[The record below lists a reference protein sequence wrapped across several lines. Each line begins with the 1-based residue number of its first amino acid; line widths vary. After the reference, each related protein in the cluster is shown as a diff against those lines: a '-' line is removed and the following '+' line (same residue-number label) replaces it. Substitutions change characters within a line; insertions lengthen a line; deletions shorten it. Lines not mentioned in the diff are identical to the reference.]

1 MISQKIRKEFL
12 QFFKNND
19 HKVVPSAPVIP
30 HNDPTLLFI
39 NAGMNQFKDVFIGKT
54 PSTYK
59 RATTSQ
65 KCVRVGGKHNDLDN
79 VGHTTRHATFFEML
93 GNFSFGDY
101 FKEKAIDLAYE
112 HTMTSFK
119 FPEDR
124 LIATVYQEDDE
135 SYELWKKHL
144 PESRI
149 VRMGKKDNFWMMG
162 DTGPCGPCSE
172 LYFDKG
178 ERFGS
183 ATSPADDPDG
193 ERYLEFWNLV
203 FMEFNSGS
211 DGKLT
216 QLPNKSVDT
225 GAGLERIVSLIEGVD
240 SIFQIDIFRELI
252 AEIESVLGA
261 VYEYTD
267 TARAPA
273 FHVIADHMRSLSFAI
288 ADGAQPGNVDR
299 GYVLRKIL
307 RRAVRYGR
315 KLGANGP
322 FLAKIFPRLLSVMG
336 DDFPELKA
344 SKNKICEILTQEE
357 EGFLRTLKRGG
368 NILTTVVQK
377 AESSSKK
384 EISAEDAFKLK
395 DTYGFPLEEIL
406 LIAKDSNLKVNLDS
420 YQLLEEAAKERSKKA
435 KESHVL
441 KFEINEFEKFVKKH
455 GPCEF
460 VGYTENEAESTILEI
475 IKEGKPIETLDDSG
489 EAFILLDKSP
499 FYAEKGGQISDVG
512 ELRHASAHFKVEETI
527 APHPDLIIH
536 RGRLVKG
543 CLIAGEPV
551 AAKINLRRR
560 EHIENNHSATHL
572 LHYALQKVLGEHIKQ
587 AGSLVG
593 SDRLRF
599 DFNHHKSVSPEELRE
614 IEDIVNEKINANSP
628 VKTYELSYDKAQKS
642 GEIKQFF
649 GDKYGSTVRVV
660 DIADFSKEL
669 CGGTHAPAL
678 GRLGLFKILKESS
691 IASGVRRIEALT
703 GKAALNEMH
712 RIEDNMH
719 LLAKKLETPLTKI
732 FEKIDHLLDE
742 NKGLKAELKK
752 FRSSKLG
759 ALAKELAKEVQK
771 EGDISFIA
779 KVVDID
785 SKELFSF
792 ANTLSGHIKDAII
805 LLGIKS
811 DAKCQLLLKVPDMY
825 FEKGIKANVLMKE
838 ISPLIQ
844 GSGGGKEG
852 QAQAGGSD
860 PSGLEK
866 AMDKFK
872 QLLKTC

>member
-19 HKVVPSAPVIP
+19 HKIVPSAPVIP

-39 NAGMNQFKDVFIGKT
+39 NAGMNQFKDIFTGKS
-54 PSTYK
+54 PSSYK
-59 RATTSQ
+59 RAVTSQ

-101 FKEKAIDLAYE
+101 FKEKAIDLAFE
-112 HTMTSFK
+112 LTMSCFK

-135 SYELWKKHL
+135 SFELWKKHL

-149 VRMGKKDNFWMMG
+149 IRMGKKDNFWMMG

-172 LYFDKG
+172 LHYDKG

-183 ATSPADDPDG
+183 ATSPANDPDG
-193 ERYLEFWNLV
+193 ERFLEFWNLV
-203 FMEFNSGS
+203 FMEFNCGS
-211 DGKLT
+211 DGKFSN
-216 QLPNKSVDT
+216 LPNKSVDT
-225 GAGLERIVSLIEGVD
+225 GGGLERIVSLIEGVD
-240 SIFQIDIFRELI
+240 SIFQIDLFKELI

-267 TARAPA
+267 SRAPA
-273 FHVIADHMRSLSFAI
+273 FHVIADHIRSLSFAI

-322 FLAKIFPRLLSVMG
+322 FLAKVFPRLLSVMG

-344 SKNKICEILTQEE
+344 SQSKICEILTQEE

-377 AESSSKK
+377 AESTKKK
-384 EISAEDAFKLK
+384 EISGEDAFKLK

-406 LIAKDSNLKVNLDS
+406 LIAKDSSLKVNLDA

-435 KESHVL
+435 KESHEQ

-475 IKEGKPIETLDDSG
+475 IKDGKPVETLDDSG
-489 EAFILLDKSP
+489 EAYILLDKSP

-512 ELRHASAHFKVEETI
+512 ELRHSSAHFKVEETI

-536 RGRLVKG
+536 RGSLVKG
-543 CLIAGEPV
+543 CLLAGEPV
-551 AAKINLRRR
+551 AAKINMKRR
-560 EHIENNHSATHL
+560 ELIENNHSATHL
-572 LHYALQKVLGEHIKQ
+572 LHFALQEVLGEHIKQ
-587 AGSLVG
+587 AGSLVE

-599 DFNHHKSVSPEELRE
+599 DFNHHKSVTHEELRE
-614 IEDIVNEKINANSP
+614 IEDIVNKKISENAP
-628 VKTYELSYDKAQKS
+628 VKTYELNYDEVQES

-649 GDKYGSTVRVV
+649 GDKYGSVVRVV

-712 RIEDNMH
+712 RIEDH
-719 LLAKKLETPLTKI
+719 FQLIAKKLETPHSKL
-732 FEKIDHLLDE
+732 FEKLDHLLDE
-742 NKGLKAELKK
+742 NKQLKAELKK
-752 FRSSKLG
+752 LRSSKLG
-759 ALAKELAKEVQK
+759 ALVKELAKSVEK

-779 KVVDID
+779 KVVDIE
-785 SKELFSF
+785 SKELFPF

-825 FEKGIKANVLMKE
+825 FEKGIKANALMKE

-844 GSGGGKEG
+844 GSGGGKDG

-860 PSGLEK
+860 PSGLGN
-866 AMDKFK
+866 AIDKFK